1 MTAYKLQ
8 LLNKKDYPQLTPS
21 DKVYYSKYPYKV
33 KLKDNI
39 VFYDSQRWSEILD
52 WFYPNNTQ
60 HAGIRS
66 AFSRI
71 VYLDS
76 KELLDEFIHFFADQ
90 IITIS
95 GPVSKAHIKMLQ
107 TKVNKTARY
116 QEYEI
121 RQQKWFREYDTKVHF
136 FVPFYRNTNY
146 SVGSGFSNYQT
157 RAEEVYKALE
167 TATNVLE
174 DFKVYGSVRRT
185 RFIYMQKEELE
196 DLELFIKL
204 KHPGIKLLKT
214 SCLEI
219 R

>member
-1 MTAYKLQ
+1 MTTAYKLQ
-8 LLNKKDYPQLTPS
+8 LLSKKDYPQLTPS
-21 DKVYYSKYPYKV
+21 DKIYYSKYPYKV

-52 WFYPNNTQ
+52 WFYPNHSQ
-60 HAGIRS
+60 HASIRS

-76 KELLDEFIHFFADQ
+76 KKLLDEFIHFFADQ
-90 IITIS
+90 IISIS

-107 TKVNKTARY
+107 TKVNQTTRY

-121 RQQKWFREYDTKVHF
+121 RQQKWFRDYDTKVHF
-136 FVPFYRNTNY
+136 FIPY
-146 SVGSGFSNYQT
+146 SYGSVGFSNYAK
-157 RAEEVYKALE
+157 RLEEVHKAID
-167 TATNVLE
+167 TAKNVLE
-174 DFKVYGSVRRT
+174 EYKVYGSVRRT
-185 RFIYMQKEELE
+185 RFIYMQEKELE

-204 KHPGIKLLKT
+204 KHPGVTLLKT
-214 SCLEI
+214 SCLVI

>member
-1 MTAYKLQ
+1 MMTAYKLQ
-8 LLNKKDYPQLTPS
+8 LLSKKDYPQLIPS

-33 KLKDNI
+33 KLVDNI

-52 WFYPNNTQ
+52 WFYPDHSQ
-60 HAGIRS
+60 HASIRS

-76 KELLDEFIHFFADQ
+76 KKLLDEFLHFFADQ
-90 IITIS
+90 VISIS
-95 GPVSKAHIKMLQ
+95 GPVSRAHIKMLQ
-107 TKVNKTARY
+107 TKVNQTTRY

-136 FVPFYRNTNY
+136 FIPFTYSSGGFQNY
-146 SVGSGFSNYQT
+146 SK
-157 RAEEVYKALE
+157 RLEEVHKALD
-167 TATNVLE
+167 TAINVLE
-174 DFKVYGSVRRT
+174 KYKVYGSVRRT
-185 RFIYMQKEELE
+185 RFIYMQENELE

-204 KHPGIKLLKT
+204 KHPSVTLLKT
-214 SCLEI
+214 SCLVI